1 MPEVIGTPQRSDVQ
15 PTSMPS
21 GLRAKW
27 RNPLPRVAYYALCT
41 LLLLA
46 FTFPIFW
53 LVVNSVKPPAE
64 ASAAPP
70 TFLPTHLD
78 WGNYEALANVGVGI
92 WQYVYNSVTVAIGTV
107 AGTIVLSV
115 LAGYG
120 FSRFAF
126 RAKGLLFVAI
136 LVTLM
141 IPFQSI
147 VVPLFL
153 VLHKI
158 HLTNSLVGLTLV
170 YITFQLPFS
179 IFLMRNSFDA
189 VPRELEEAALIDGC
203 TAVNVLF
210 HVFLAVVRPGIITVG
225 LFAFFA
231 SWNEFFA
238 ALIFMTD
245 QGKFTLPVMLTIVN
259 AGNYGTINWGTQQ
272 SAMAITMLPC
282 VVIFLLLQRY
292 YVGGLLVGAVK
303 G

>member
-1 MPEVIGTPQRSDVQ
+1 MPDAVRRQSGQSGPAGGAIGAPRRW
-15 PTSMPS
+15 
-21 GLRAKW
+21 GRG
-27 RNPLPRVAYYALCT
+27 PLPRVAYYVGSGA
-41 LLLLA
+41 LLLVFL
-46 FTFPIFW
+46 FPIIW
-53 LVVNSVKPPAE
+53 LLLNSVKPPGE
-64 ASAAPP
+64 SSAVPP
-70 TFLPTHLD
+70 TFLPTRLD
-78 WGNYEALANVGVGI
+78 WGNYAALGSLGAGI
-92 WQYVYNSVTVAIGTV
+92 WQYIYNSAVVAVGTV
-107 AGTIVLSV
+107 LGTIVLSL

-120 FSRFAF
+120 FSRFNF
-126 RAKGLLFVAI
+126 RGKNVLFVGI

-153 VLHKI
+153 VLHTI
-158 HLTNSLVGLTLV
+158 HLTNSLIGLALV

-179 IFLMRNSFDA
+179 IFLMRNSFEA

-203 TAVNVLF
+203 TAVSVLY

-231 SWNEFFA
+231 AWNEFFA

-245 QGKFTLPVMLTIVN
+245 QSKFTLPVMLTIVN

-272 SAMAITMLPC
+272 SAMAVTMFPC
-282 VVIFLLLQRY
+282 IVIFILLQRY